1 MNNINN
7 FTSTKQKN
15 RTRFFS
21 FDDESQWSNLNLKR
35 IEISNKKVI
44 IDNYNINQPEEMGYN
59 NLQFHNNNIIMN
71 NNNNSIPSFYNNLS
85 GNLNTNLNNNN
96 FFNSNV
102 SNRNNPVTI
111 RKNSAFSAIK

>member
-1 MNNINN
+1 MFKSSILFSITEVNILNREYNNYIPEIHEFNNITEEIEFIAYKICDLINN
-7 FTSTKQKN
+7 K
-15 RTRFFS
+15 
-21 FDDESQWSNLNLKR
+21 
-35 IEISNKKVI
+35 
-44 IDNYNINQPEEMGYN
+44 IDI
-59 NLQFHNNNIIMN
+59 L
-71 NNNNSIPSFYNNLS
+71 NNLS